1 MSGEIVA
8 GSRVR
13 FRTGTDKDVGVV
25 LDVETS
31 RDGAPHDIVV
41 VKWPGRS
48 CTKWPRALHELAG
61 DDVVADEPT
70 PFDTFINLA
79 PQDMSDAD
87 MWRFLPD
94 MLDALADRWGM
105 PLEGQAA
112 QSWGILTGLFRMTPD
127 GVVAAVMATLARR
140 GV

>member
-1 MSGEIVA
+1 MSGKIVA

-13 FRTGTDKDVGVV
+13 FRNDADAEIGVV
-25 LDVETS
+25 EYVELS
-31 RDGAPHDIVV
+31 RHGEQHDIMQ
-41 VKWPGRS
+41 VKWPN
-48 CTKWPRALHELAG
+48 CTWSKWSRLALVSVDDAG
-61 DDVVADEPT
+61 DEEPT

-79 PQDMSDAD
+79 PQDMTASD

-94 MLDALADRWGM
+94 MLDALADRWGQ

-112 QSWGILTGLFRMTPD
+112 QSWGVLIGLCRMTPD

-140 GV
+140 DV